1 MGRGVSRADV
11 AIGWRV
17 DSRPGRADAYLS
29 GRRYEREQ
37 TAAGDATTPIRVVL
51 RDENPGRVKV
61 FGIVL
66 VIFGLLALPFF
77 IIDLSA
83 TNGTAVLAALRML
96 SCLLGGAYL
105 LLRVHL
111 SRREPDR

>member
-1 MGRGVSRADV
+1 M
-11 AIGWRV
+11 
-17 DSRPGRADAYLS
+17 
-29 GRRYEREQ
+29 RELFQ
-37 TAAGDATTPIRVVL
+37 VVL
-51 RDENPGRVKV
+51 PLLVVAGILPGLGENPGRAKA

-83 TNGTAVLAALRML
+83 SNEAVAFAALRML

-105 LLRVHL
+105 LVRAHL
-111 SRREPDR
+111 SRREPGR

>member
-1 MGRGVSRADV
+1 MLRELFQV
-11 AIGWRV
+11 ALPLLV
-17 DSRPGRADAYLS
+17 V
-29 GRRYEREQ
+29 
-37 TAAGDATTPIRVVL
+37 AGILPSL
-51 RDENPGRVKV
+51 DENPGRVKI